1 MHHDEDISKQ
11 EKKMS
16 KGQKRSSRE
25 QKKPKQNKEKITAPV
40 TVTSIS
46 QIKPNPLARGK
57 SK

>member
-1 MHHDEDISKQ
+1 
-11 EKKMS
+11 MS

-25 QKKPKQNKEKITAPV
+25 QKKPKQNKEKIAAPV

-46 QIKPNPLARGK
+46 QIKPTPFARGK